1 MPQYNGFK
9 TIPKVSIND
18 HDALSLVYTPGVG
31 ASCLQIEKNPEAAT
45 VYTNKINSVAVIA
58 FDYEEA
64 LKRSI
69 FLKSVLLIDAY
80 PLVVKKDILKVD
92 LKLAVE
98 NIYINFCAIDLS
110 LIQDFVSDI
119 DFRVDIPVLKTPVP
133 DLKDFFGAIARNVFM
148 LDISK
153 LKGDVKERSLQLHE
167 LAGGVV
173 ETQLTEQKRE
183 KPVAVVSDGTA
194 VLGFGNIGALAAIP
208 VMEGKAAL
216 HSEMADMD
224 AMSFCIKTQNKDDLI
239 KIVQLFEDS
248 FSAIHLEDIAAPAC
262 FDVEST
268 LSETLN
274 IPVLHDDQHCTA
286 IIVLAGILNS
296 LAIVDKKLEHTKIVI
311 TGAGAAGSAIAKL
324 LLHAGA
330 KNVILYDIN
339 GVVYKGRQTNDKYL
353 EELAQVTN
361 PNDERGSL
369 DEIIK
374 NADIF
379 IGVSKGGLLTKQMVE
394 KMEYKPVIFALANP
408 EPEILPDAAKDA
420 GAYIVATG
428 RSDYPNQINNLL
440 VFPGLFKGLL
450 DGHIKKVTDDIKLEC
465 AIMIASMVDED
476 ELSTDFIIPD
486 ALNRLLPLQMSQA
499 IVNKFGD

>member
-31 ASCLQIEKNPEAAT
+31 SSCLQIEKNPEAAT

-262 FDVEST
+262 FDVENT
-268 LSETLN
+268 LSLSCMMTS
-274 IPVLHDDQHCTA
+274 
-286 IIVLAGILNS
+286 IVRQS
-296 LAIVDKKLEHTKIVI
+296 LYLLE
-311 TGAGAAGSAIAKL
+311 S
-324 LLHAGA
+324 
-330 KNVILYDIN
+330 
-339 GVVYKGRQTNDKYL
+339 
-353 EELAQVTN
+353 
-361 PNDERGSL
+361 
-369 DEIIK
+369 
-374 NADIF
+374 
-379 IGVSKGGLLTKQMVE
+379 
-394 KMEYKPVIFALANP
+394 
-408 EPEILPDAAKDA
+408 
-420 GAYIVATG
+420 
-428 RSDYPNQINNLL
+428 
-440 VFPGLFKGLL
+440 
-450 DGHIKKVTDDIKLEC
+450 
-465 AIMIASMVDED
+465 
-476 ELSTDFIIPD
+476 
-486 ALNRLLPLQMSQA
+486 
-499 IVNKFGD
+499 